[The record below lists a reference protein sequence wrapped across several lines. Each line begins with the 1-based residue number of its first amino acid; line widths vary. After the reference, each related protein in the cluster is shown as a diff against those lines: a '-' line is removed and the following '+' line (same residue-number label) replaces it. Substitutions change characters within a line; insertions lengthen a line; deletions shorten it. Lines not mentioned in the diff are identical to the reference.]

1 METNPNAIEGGEI
14 MSTDLSRREERQR
27 LTVELSHALID
38 LGFSDPEIIADLV
51 MITLISIGSGRPY
64 CPLCHH
70 DADNVAAHLREAHS
84 A

>member
-1 METNPNAIEGGEI
+1 
-14 MSTDLSRREERQR
+14 
-27 LTVELSHALID
+27 VELSHALID